1 MPTMMSFLRTGLLV
15 LGSCLLVPTSR
26 AEQEQPW
33 VERMKQVHGKFKG
46 NRGTFAHF
54 GDSITV
60 TMAFWTPLAYDAK
73 NMDAETAAA
82 HALVKQYMHDDCWRK
97 WKGPEFGNTGS
108 MTIRWADE
116 NVATWL
122 KKHNPETVLIMF
134 GTNDLGQLGLKE
146 YEEKTRSVVRR
157 CLDNGAVV
165 ILTTI
170 PPRSGQLEKSRQ
182 FADAVRRIA
191 SEEKV
196 PLIDYFDEILKRRP
210 DDWDGSLPKFK
221 EVPGGTYEVPT
232 LLSRDGVHPSN
243 PVKFKDYSD
252 ESRSRNG
259 YLLRNYLTVR
269 AYAEVIRHVYRP
281 EPEMLRSAVTFYL
294 SFDKDLKAD
303 FAGGSRELST
313 RYTRP
318 DMKTFDFEK
327 GYPEKAFRVAE
338 GKGISGGALEAVD
351 VLPRNGRIFYPA
363 KGNIAF
369 KKGGWGGS
377 VSLWLKTD
385 PDTLLKTKFCDPVQ
399 ITQKGANNG
408 GIWCD
413 FNDQKPRDLRM
424 GTFPAVPEGQ
434 KPIAES
440 DPKAPMI
447 PAKQIGFKADDWHH
461 LVLSWN
467 NFDTGK
473 KDAHTVLYI
482 DGKKKGEL
490 KDIELAM
497 DWDLEKAGIYIAVN
511 YIGLLDEF
519 AVFNRPLTV
528 DEVNRL
534 HEKPALLSGL
544 RN

>member
-1 MPTMMSFLRTGLLV
+1 MRKLFRTGLL
-15 LGSCLLVPTSR
+15 LLCSFLLSSSSR
-26 AEQEQPW
+26 AQSERDW
-33 VERMKQVHGKFKG
+33 VERIRQVHSKFKG
-46 NRGTFAHF
+46 TKGTFAHF

-60 TMAFWTPLAYDAK
+60 TLAFWAPLAYEVK
-73 NMDAETAAA
+73 KMDAETAASL
-82 HALVKQYMHDDCWRK
+82 ALVKWHMHADCWRK
-97 WKGPEFGNTGS
+97 WKGAEFGNTGS

-116 NVATWL
+116 NVDTWL
-122 KKHNPETVLIMF
+122 RKHNPETVLIMF
-134 GTNDLGQLGLKE
+134 GTNDLGQLALKE
-146 YEEKTRSVVRR
+146 YEEKTRTVVRR
-157 CLDNGAVV
+157 CLDNGTVV

-170 PPRSGQLEKSRQ
+170 PPRSGMLEKSRQ
-182 FADAVRRIA
+182 FAEAVRRIA
-191 SEEKV
+191 REEKV
-196 PLIDYFDEILKRRP
+196 PLIDYFGEILKRRP

-221 EVPGGTYEVPT
+221 EVPGDTYDVPT

-243 PVKFKDYSD
+243 PAKFNDYSP
-252 ESRSRNG
+252 ESLSRHG

-269 AYAEVIRHVYRP
+269 AYADVIRHVLRS
-281 EPEMLRSAVTFYL
+281 EADMLRQAVTFYV
-294 SFDKDLKAD
+294 SFDKDTKAD

-313 RYTRP
+313 RMTKP
-318 DMKTFDFEK
+318 DMKTFEFEK
-327 GYPEKAFRVAE
+327 GFDEKVFKTAA
-338 GKGISGGALEAVD
+338 GKGVSGAALECVD
-351 VLPRNGRIFYPA
+351 VLPRNSRVFYPA
-363 KGNIAF
+363 KGNIAY

-377 VSLWLKTD
+377 VSFWLKTD

-399 ITQKGANNG
+399 ITHRGANNG

-447 PAKQIGFKADDWHH
+447 PVRKIGFKAAEWHH
-461 LVLSWN
+461 IVLAWS

-473 KDAHTVLYI
+473 KDAHTILYI

-490 KDIELAM
+490 KDVEMAM
-497 DWDLEKAGIYIAVN
+497 DWDMEKVGIYIGVN

-519 AVFNRPLTV
+519 AIFNRPLTAG
-528 DEVNRL
+528 EVHLL
-534 HEKPALLSGL
+534 HEKPGLLSGL